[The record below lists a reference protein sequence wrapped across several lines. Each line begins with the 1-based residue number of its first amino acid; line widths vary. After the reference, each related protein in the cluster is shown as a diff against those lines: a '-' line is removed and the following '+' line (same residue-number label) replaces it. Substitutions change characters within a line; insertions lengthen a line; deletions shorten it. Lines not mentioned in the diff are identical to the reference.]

1 MATITNE
8 RALIYLWTR
17 DAEFPVNQ
25 ETEDYI
31 VDHLEKLKGA
41 VIAFSDDARS
51 VMAANI
57 MRRLNG

>member
-1 MATITNE
+1 MAKITNE
-8 RALIYLWTR
+8 QALIYLWTR
-17 DAEFPVNQ
+17 DAELPVNQ

-31 VDHLEKLKGA
+31 VDHLEKTKGK

-57 MRRLNG
+57 TRRLNG